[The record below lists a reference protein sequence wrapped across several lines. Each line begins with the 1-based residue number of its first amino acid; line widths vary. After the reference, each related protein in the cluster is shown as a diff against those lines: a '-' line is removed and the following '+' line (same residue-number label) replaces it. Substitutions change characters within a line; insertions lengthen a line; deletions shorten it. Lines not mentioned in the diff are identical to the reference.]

1 MTYRCLSE
9 SLKET
14 FGCKVY
20 KLSLNGGMTCPNRDG
35 TVGTRGCI
43 FCSGAGEFAAKGE
56 SVAQQIALAKKWV
69 EQKNPDGRYIAYF
82 QSFTNTYAP
91 LSHLRK
97 IFTAAMEPEEIVA
110 LAVATRADCLG
121 EEVLDLLTELN
132 CRKPVWVELG
142 LQTVHAKTAEYIRRG
157 CDLVAFDRAIT
168 ELKRRGIT
176 VILHMILGLPGET
189 AEDMYATADYIAHS
203 GADGVKFH
211 LLYVQEGTDL
221 AEEYRR
227 GQVRTLEEDEYIAL
241 LAECVRRMPPN
252 MVIHRLTGDGDK
264 RTLISPLWSGEKK
277 RVLNHISR
285 YFAENGVEQGSRWMP
300 TEQEEISGA

>member
-1 MTYRCLSE
+1 MAYRSLSE

-20 KLSLNGGMTCPNRDG
+20 KLSLDGGMTCPNRDG

-43 FCSGAGEFAAKGE
+43 FCSGAGEFAAAGE
-56 SVAQQIALAKKWV
+56 SMAQQIALAKKRV
-69 EQKNPDGRYIAYF
+69 EQKNPSGRYIAYF

-91 LSHLRK
+91 VSRLREL
-97 IFTAAMEPEEIVA
+97 FAAAMEPEEILA

-121 EEVLDLLTELN
+121 DEVLELLKELN
-132 CRKPVWVELG
+132 QRKPVWVELG
-142 LQTVHAKTAEYIRRG
+142 LQTIHAKTADYIRRG
-157 CDLVAFDRAIT
+157 CGLAAFDRAIA

-189 AEDMYATADYIAHS
+189 AEEMLATADYIAHS

-221 AEEYRR
+221 AEEYRAGR
-227 GQVRTLEEDEYIAL
+227 VRVLEKEEYIPL
-241 LAECVRRMPPN
+241 LAECVQRMPPS

-264 RTLISPLWSGEKK
+264 RTLIAPLWSLNK
-277 RVLNHISR
+277 RNVLNTLHKTMR
-285 YFAENGVEQGSRWMP
+285 ERGTYQGRCYHDAGS
-300 TEQEEISGA
+300 INSV